1 MQTTVG
7 IIGNGF
13 VGGAVANGLK
23 SFADIRIYDA
33 LKERSTHHYNDVIF
47 SDFIFVCLPTPMV
60 DVEGGK
66 CNLSIVEEF
75 FSTLPSICEGIF
87 VIKSTVP
94 IGTTKKLSDKY
105 PHLKIIHNPEFL
117 TAANANEDFINADRT
132 VIGGK
137 EEWVSRIIP
146 LYENFKNTPILTMNS
161 TESEC
166 VKYFANCFLATK
178 LMVFNEMKM
187 LCNEIEEVDYSSLM
201 NGVISDNRIGN
212 SHYDVPGEDGEYGFG
227 GTCFPKDINSLIY
240 TMEKHGIDPLVLKSV
255 WEQNKN
261 YRESWDWADYSSA
274 VMSEK

>member
-13 VGGAVANGLK
+13 VGGAVANGFK
-23 SFADIRIYDA
+23 PFADIRIYDA

-94 IGTTKKLSDKY
+94 IGTTKKLCEQY

-117 TAANANEDFINADRT
+117 TSENANEDFINADRT

-137 EEWVSRIIP
+137 GEWVSRIIP

-187 LCNEIEEVDYSSLM
+187 LCNEIEEVDYNFLID
-201 NGVISDNRIGN
+201 GVISDTRIGN
-212 SHYDVPGEDGEYGFG
+212 SHYNAPGPDGEYGFG

-240 TMEKHGIDPLVLKSV
+240 TMEKHGVNPLVLKSV

-261 YRESWDWADYSSA
+261 YREFWDWIEHSSA